1 MTSFTPN
8 EYTDKLNDIK
18 LIFESIESDRTNT
31 NIDQASIQTSN
42 QVYEENYDELV
53 QLKNQLINDMDIIL
67 KSVNTEHDNITR
79 YDNENEKL
87 RTRYNDIKDKIEGSI
102 GMQEDSQT
110 LYNQE
115 YYGNILILFTL
126 IGGCVLYARIRNL

>member
-53 QLKNQLINDMDIIL
+53 QLKNQLINDMDIVL

-115 YYGNILILFTL
+115 YYGNILIFFTL

>member
-115 YYGNILILFTL
+115 YYGNVLILFTL
-126 IGGCVLYARIRNL
+126 IGGCVLYAKIRNL

>member
-126 IGGCVLYARIRNL
+126 IGGCVLYARICNL